1 MQFSSSLPMKS
12 SPAMSAG
19 FYNPLIVCG
28 FIFYIC
34 YTLVDIS
41 TSKNPDQTQDRDR
54 WLELRKIQSVH
65 HQTAE
70 KLVGRSLKR
79 CILPGFRDR
88 PSQNQSFFCRT
99 LFRIAEFN
107 RSAHCRINSFNGAI
121 VAATRRAVVCTVPYG
136 SSSLPMAT

>member
-1 MQFSSSLPMKS
+1 
-12 SPAMSAG
+12 MSAG

-34 YTLVDIS
+34 YALVDIS

-65 HQTAE
+65 HQNAE
-70 KLVGRSLKR
+70 KLVGRSPKR
-79 CILPGFRDR
+79 CILPGFGDR

-99 LFRIAEFN
+99 LFRRQNLTDLLTIE
-107 RSAHCRINSFNGAI
+107 
-121 VAATRRAVVCTVPYG
+121 
-136 SSSLPMAT
+136 